1 MSNAL
6 VREMKQEIEK
16 NKRQRRKLAMCLSAD
31 ISIYAFEY
39 CCSEYIQL
47 REEYERL
54 KKLYQV
60 ARRYS

>member
-6 VREMKQEIEK
+6 VREMKQEIER

-39 CCSEYIQL
+39 CCSEYIKL
-47 REEYERL
+47 REEFERL
-54 KKLYQV
+54 KKLYEI
-60 ARRYS
+60 ARRCS